1 MLLLRDWIEHRYCNI
16 SSPVQRSVAWVAL
29 VSRTLFQIQDLES
42 IFNLEICCTWCSSAK
57 RENFKY
63 FHFFMFLSCHSNY
76 KNIARIAH
84 SHCKKIIGKS
94 MLECALDCMTKN
106 SNTNARTQVPT
117 VHSGPTHPMREK
129 HNVMIVLR
137 ISITRTSVLVHVW
150 NVRMEKHQEQ
160 LLLRVP
166 HVNLRTCSV
175 EIVTFRSWE
184 F

>member
-1 MLLLRDWIEHRYCNI
+1 ME
-16 SSPVQRSVAWVAL
+16 
-29 VSRTLFQIQDLES
+29 RTDTTNSLQ
-42 IFNLEICCTWCSSAK
+42 CTVFERGV
-57 RENFKY
+57 REY
-63 FHFFMFLSCHSNY
+63 HFFMFLSCYSNY

-117 VHSGPTHPMREK
+117 VHSGPTHPMRRNTMSYCPEFT
-129 HNVMIVLR
+129 
-137 ISITRTSVLVHVW
+137 TRTSVLVHVW
-150 NVRMEKHQEQ
+150 NVRMETSEQ
-160 LLLRVP
+160 LSLRVP

-184 F
+184 LIGVI

>member
-1 MLLLRDWIEHRYCNI
+1 MLANRGKLQHLPLQKPFDVTTCFVRVIMNFMTKRSRNNTDMTPTRAEFCSSVTGSSIVTVTF
-16 SSPVQRSVAWVAL
+16 SSPVQRSVAWIAL

-84 SHCKKIIGKS
+84 SHCKKITRKS
-94 MLECALDCMTKN
+94 ILERTLDYD
-106 SNTNARTQVPT
+106 
-117 VHSGPTHPMREK
+117 
-129 HNVMIVLR
+129 
-137 ISITRTSVLVHVW
+137 
-150 NVRMEKHQEQ
+150 
-160 LLLRVP
+160 
-166 HVNLRTCSV
+166 
-175 EIVTFRSWE
+175 E

>member
-1 MLLLRDWIEHRYCNI
+1 
-16 SSPVQRSVAWVAL
+16 
-29 VSRTLFQIQDLES
+29 
-42 IFNLEICCTWCSSAK
+42 
-57 RENFKY
+57 
-63 FHFFMFLSCHSNY
+63 
-76 KNIARIAH
+76 
-84 SHCKKIIGKS
+84 
-94 MLECALDCMTKN
+94 MLECALDFDLN

-117 VHSGPTHPMREK
+117 VHSGPTHPMKEK

-137 ISITRTSVLVHVW
+137 ISTTRTSVLVHVW
-150 NVRMEKHQEQ
+150 NVRMEKHQQQ